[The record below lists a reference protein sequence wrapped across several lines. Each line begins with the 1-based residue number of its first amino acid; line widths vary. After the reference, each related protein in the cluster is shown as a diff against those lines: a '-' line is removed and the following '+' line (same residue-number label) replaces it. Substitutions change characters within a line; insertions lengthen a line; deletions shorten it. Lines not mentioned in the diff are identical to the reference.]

1 MSGLSIVALDALQ
14 LNDLDWSAL
23 EALGDVTRYDGTAPD
38 QVPARAGDADVL
50 LVNKVKLPESVLSQL
65 PKLKYVGVLATGYD
79 NVDTAAAARRNIA
92 VTNVPGYSSD
102 SVAQLTFALLLELC
116 HHAGEHSRRVL
127 EEKAWSR
134 QPYYCFWDFPLSEL
148 VGRTMGVVGLGR
160 IGVRV
165 AEIARAFGMNVIAYT
180 RTPKEI
186 AGVKCVDFD
195 TLLAESDVISLNC
208 PLTEQ
213 TRGLINA
220 DALAR
225 MKKTAYL
232 INTSRGGVIVEDD
245 LRRALDA
252 GMIAGAAV
260 DVLSSEPPTE
270 DNPLLHAKNIIVTPH
285 IAWASRI
292 ARQRVIERAA
302 ANITGWF
309 SGQPQNVVNGV
320 LPR

>member
-50 LVNKVKLPESVLSQL
+50 LVNKVKLPEGVLSQL

-134 QPYYCFWDFPLSEL
+134 QPYYCFWDFPLNEL
-148 VGRTMGVVGLGR
+148 AGRTMGVVGLGR

-208 PLTEQ
+208 PLTER
-213 TRGLINA
+213 TCGLINA

-260 DVLSSEPPTE
+260 DVLSSEPPVE

-285 IAWASRI
+285 IAWATTE
-292 ARQRVIERAA
+292 ARTRLLSIVTDNLSAYLRGEKLNRV
-302 ANITGWF
+302 
-309 SGQPQNVVNGV
+309 
-320 LPR
+320 

>member
-1 MSGLSIVALDALQ
+1 MSELSIVALDALQ

-38 QVPARAGDADVL
+38 QVIARAQNADVL

-79 NVDTAAAARRNIA
+79 NVDTAAAASRNIA

-134 QPYYCFWDFPLSEL
+134 QPYYCWDFPLSEL
-148 VGRTMGVVGLGR
+148 AGRTMGVVGLGR

-165 AEIARAFGMNVIAYT
+165 AEIARAFGMNVIACT
-180 RTPKEI
+180 RTPKDI

-213 TRGLINA
+213 TRGLISA
-220 DALAR
+220 DALAK

-252 GMIAGAAV
+252 GVIAGAAV
-260 DVLSSEPPTE
+260 DVLSSEPPAE
-270 DNPLLHAKNIIVTPH
+270 DNPLLHAKNIVVTPH
-285 IAWASRI
+285 IAWATTE
-292 ARQRVIERAA
+292 ARTRLLTIVTDNLSAYLRGERLNRV
-302 ANITGWF
+302 
-309 SGQPQNVVNGV
+309 
-320 LPR
+320 

>member
-148 VGRTMGVVGLGR
+148 AGRTMGVVGLGR

-220 DALAR
+220 DALAK

-285 IAWASRI
+285 IAWATTE
-292 ARQRVIERAA
+292 ARTRLLSIVTDNLSAYLRGEKLNRV
-302 ANITGWF
+302 
-309 SGQPQNVVNGV
+309 
-320 LPR
+320 

>member
-148 VGRTMGVVGLGR
+148 AGRTMGVVGLGR

-220 DALAR
+220 DALAK

-252 GMIAGAAV
+252 GVIAGAAV

-285 IAWASRI
+285 IAWATTE
-292 ARQRVIERAA
+292 ARTRLLSIVTDNLSAYLRGEKLNRV
-302 ANITGWF
+302 
-309 SGQPQNVVNGV
+309 
-320 LPR
+320 

>member
-1 MSGLSIVALDALQ
+1 MSGLSIAALDALQ

-23 EALGDVTRYDGTAPD
+23 EALGDVTRYDSTASD
-38 QVPARAGDADVL
+38 QVLARAGDADVL
-50 LVNKVKLPESVLSQL
+50 LVNKVKLPESVLAQL

-79 NVDTAAAARRNIA
+79 NVDTAAAERRHIA

-116 HHAGEHSRRVL
+116 HHAGEHSRRVV

-148 VGRTMGVVGLGR
+148 AGRTMGVVGLGR

-180 RTPKEI
+180 RTPKQIE
-186 AGVKCVDFD
+186 GVKCVDFD
-195 TLLAESDVISLNC
+195 TLLAGSDVISLNC
-208 PLTEQ
+208 PLTGQ

-220 DALAR
+220 DALAK

-252 GMIAGAAV
+252 GTIAGAAV
-260 DVLSSEPPTE
+260 DVLSSEPPAE
-270 DNPLLHAKNIIVTPH
+270 DNPLLGAKNIVVTPH
-285 IAWASRI
+285 IAWATTE
-292 ARQRVIERAA
+292 ARTRLLSIVTDNLGAYLRGERLNRV
-302 ANITGWF
+302 
-309 SGQPQNVVNGV
+309 
-320 LPR
+320 

>member
-148 VGRTMGVVGLGR
+148 AGRTMGVVGLGR

-208 PLTEQ
+208 PLTER
-213 TRGLINA
+213 TCGLINA

-285 IAWASRI
+285 IAWATTE
-292 ARQRVIERAA
+292 ARTRLLSIVTDNLSAYLRGEKLNRV
-302 ANITGWF
+302 
-309 SGQPQNVVNGV
+309 
-320 LPR
+320 

>member
-102 SVAQLTFALLLELC
+102 SVAQLAFALLLELC

-148 VGRTMGVVGLGR
+148 AGRTMGVVGLGR

-180 RTPKEI
+180 RTSKEI

-208 PLTEQ
+208 PLTER

-225 MKKTAYL
+225 MKKSAYL

-245 LRRALDA
+245 LRRALD
-252 GMIAGAAV
+252 GGVIAGAAV
-260 DVLSSEPPTE
+260 DVLSSEPPAE

-285 IAWASRI
+285 IAWATTE
-292 ARQRVIERAA
+292 ARTRLLSIVTDNLSAYLRGEKLNRV
-302 ANITGWF
+302 
-309 SGQPQNVVNGV
+309 
-320 LPR
+320 

>member
-1 MSGLSIVALDALQ
+1 MSKLSIVALDALQ

-38 QVPARAGDADVL
+38 QVIARAQDADVL

-79 NVDTAAAARRNIA
+79 NVDTAAAASRNIA

-116 HHAGEHSRRVL
+116 HHTGEHSRRVL

-148 VGRTMGVVGLGR
+148 AGRTMGVVGLGR
-160 IGVRV
+160 IGLRV
-165 AEIARAFGMNVIAYT
+165 AEIARAFGMNVIACT
-180 RTPKEI
+180 RTPRQI
-186 AGVKCVDFD
+186 DGVKCVDFD

-208 PLTEQ
+208 PLTEY

-220 DALAR
+220 DALAK

-245 LRRALDA
+245 LRRALDT
-252 GMIAGAAV
+252 GVIAGAAV
-260 DVLSSEPPTE
+260 DVLSSEPPAE
-270 DNPLLHAKNIIVTPH
+270 DNPLLHAKNIVVTPH
-285 IAWASRI
+285 IAWATTE
-292 ARQRVIERAA
+292 ARTRLLTIVTDNLSAYLRGERLNRV
-302 ANITGWF
+302 
-309 SGQPQNVVNGV
+309 
-320 LPR
+320 

>member
-23 EALGDVTRYDGTAPD
+23 EALGDVTRYDGTTPD
-38 QVPARAGDADVL
+38 QVLARAKDADVL

-79 NVDTAAAARRNIA
+79 NVDTAAAEKRHIVVA
-92 VTNVPGYSSD
+92 NVPGYSSD

-134 QPYYCFWDFPLSEL
+134 QPYYCFWDFPLGEL
-148 VGRTMGVVGLGR
+148 AGRTMGIVGLGR

-165 AEIARAFGMNVIAYT
+165 AEIARAFGMNVIACT
-180 RTPKEI
+180 RTPKDI

-208 PLTEQ
+208 PLTGQ

-220 DALAR
+220 DALAK

-252 GMIAGAAV
+252 GVIAGAAV
-260 DVLSSEPPTE
+260 DVLSSEPPAE
-270 DNPLLHAKNIIVTPH
+270 DNPLLHAKNIVITPH
-285 IAWASRI
+285 IAWATTE
-292 ARQRVIERAA
+292 ARTRLLAIVTDNISAYLRGEQLNRV
-302 ANITGWF
+302 
-309 SGQPQNVVNGV
+309 
-320 LPR
+320 

>member
-148 VGRTMGVVGLGR
+148 AGRTMGVVGLGR

-245 LRRALDA
+245 LRRALD
-252 GMIAGAAV
+252 GGVIAGAAV
-260 DVLSSEPPTE
+260 DVLSSEPPAE

-285 IAWASRI
+285 IAWATTE
-292 ARQRVIERAA
+292 ARTRLLSIVTDNLSAYLRGEKLNRV
-302 ANITGWF
+302 
-309 SGQPQNVVNGV
+309 
-320 LPR
+320 

>member
-14 LNDLDWSAL
+14 LNELDWSAL

-148 VGRTMGVVGLGR
+148 AGRTMGVVGLGR

-186 AGVKCVDFD
+186 AGVKCVEFD

-285 IAWASRI
+285 IAWATTE
-292 ARQRVIERAA
+292 ARTRLLSIVTDNLSAYLRGEKLNRV
-302 ANITGWF
+302 
-309 SGQPQNVVNGV
+309 
-320 LPR
+320 

>member
-148 VGRTMGVVGLGR
+148 AGRTMGVVGLGR

-195 TLLAESDVISLNC
+195 TLLAGSDVISLNC
-208 PLTEQ
+208 PLTER

-220 DALAR
+220 GALAR

-285 IAWASRI
+285 IAWATTE
-292 ARQRVIERAA
+292 ARTRLLSVVTDNLSAYLCGEKLNRV
-302 ANITGWF
+302 
-309 SGQPQNVVNGV
+309 
-320 LPR
+320 

>member
-1 MSGLSIVALDALQ
+1 MSELSIVALDALQ

-38 QVPARAGDADVL
+38 QVLARAQDADVL

-79 NVDTAAAARRNIA
+79 NVDTAVAASRNIA

-116 HHAGEHSRRVL
+116 HHTGEHSRRVL

-148 VGRTMGVVGLGR
+148 AGRTMGVVGLGR

-165 AEIARAFGMNVIAYT
+165 AEIARAFGMNVIACT
-180 RTPKEI
+180 RTPKDI
-186 AGVKCVDFD
+186 VGVKCVDFD
-195 TLLAESDVISLNC
+195 RLLAESDVISLNC

-220 DALAR
+220 DALAK

-232 INTSRGGVIVEDD
+232 INTSRGGAIVEDD
-245 LRRALDA
+245 LRRALDT
-252 GMIAGAAV
+252 GVIAGAAV
-260 DVLSSEPPTE
+260 DVLSSEPPAE
-270 DNPLLHAKNIIVTPH
+270 DNPLLGAKNIVVTPH
-285 IAWASRI
+285 IAWATTE
-292 ARQRVIERAA
+292 ARTRLLTIVTDNLSAYLRGERLNRV
-302 ANITGWF
+302 
-309 SGQPQNVVNGV
+309 
-320 LPR
+320 

>member
-1 MSGLSIVALDALQ
+1 MSELSIVALDALQ

-38 QVPARAGDADVL
+38 QVIARAQDADVL

-79 NVDTAAAARRNIA
+79 NVDTAAAASRNIA
-92 VTNVPGYSSD
+92 VTNVPGY

-148 VGRTMGVVGLGR
+148 AGRTMGVVGLGR

-165 AEIARAFGMNVIAYT
+165 AEIARAFGMNVIACT
-180 RTPKEI
+180 RTPKDI

-213 TRGLINA
+213 TRGLISA
-220 DALAR
+220 DALAK

-232 INTSRGGVIVEDD
+232 INTSRGGVIVESD

-252 GMIAGAAV
+252 GVIAGAAV
-260 DVLSSEPPTE
+260 DVLSSEPPAE
-270 DNPLLHAKNIIVTPH
+270 DNPLLGAKNIVVTPH
-285 IAWASRI
+285 IAWATTE
-292 ARQRVIERAA
+292 ARTRLLTIVTDNLSAYLRGERLNRV
-302 ANITGWF
+302 
-309 SGQPQNVVNGV
+309 
-320 LPR
+320 

>member
-1 MSGLSIVALDALQ
+1 MSELSIVALDALQ

-38 QVPARAGDADVL
+38 QVIARARDADVL
-50 LVNKVKLPESVLSQL
+50 LVNKVKLPEGVLSQL

-79 NVDTAAAARRNIA
+79 NVDTAAAASRNIA

-134 QPYYCFWDFPLSEL
+134 QPYYCFWDFQLSEL
-148 VGRTMGVVGLGR
+148 AGRTMGVVGLGR

-180 RTPKEI
+180 RTPKDI
-186 AGVKCVDFD
+186 VGVKCVDFD
-195 TLLAESDVISLNC
+195 RLLAESDVISLNC

-220 DALAR
+220 DALAK
-225 MKKTAYL
+225 MKKTA
-232 INTSRGGVIVEDD
+232 
-245 LRRALDA
+245 
-252 GMIAGAAV
+252 
-260 DVLSSEPPTE
+260 
-270 DNPLLHAKNIIVTPH
+270 
-285 IAWASRI
+285 
-292 ARQRVIERAA
+292 
-302 ANITGWF
+302 
-309 SGQPQNVVNGV
+309 
-320 LPR
+320 

>member
-23 EALGDVTRYDGTAPD
+23 EALGDVTRYDGTAPE
-38 QVPARAGDADVL
+38 QVIARAENADIL

-127 EEKAWSR
+127 EEKVWSR

-148 VGRTMGVVGLGR
+148 AGRTMGVVGLGR

-208 PLTEQ
+208 PLTER

-285 IAWASRI
+285 IAWATTE
-292 ARQRVIERAA
+292 ARTRLLSVVTDNLSAYLRGEKLNRV
-302 ANITGWF
+302 
-309 SGQPQNVVNGV
+309 
-320 LPR
+320 

>member
-116 HHAGEHSRRVL
+116 HHAGEHPRRVL

-180 RTPKEI
+180 RTSKDI

-245 LRRALDA
+245 LRRALD
-252 GMIAGAAV
+252 GGVIAGAAV

-285 IAWASRI
+285 IAWATTE
-292 ARQRVIERAA
+292 ARTRLLSIVTDNLSAYLRGEKLNRV
-302 ANITGWF
+302 
-309 SGQPQNVVNGV
+309 
-320 LPR
+320 

>member
-50 LVNKVKLPESVLSQL
+50 LVNKVKLPESVLFQL

-148 VGRTMGVVGLGR
+148 AGRTLGVVGLGR

-220 DALAR
+220 DALAK

-260 DVLSSEPPTE
+260 DVLISEPPTE

-285 IAWASRI
+285 IAWATTE
-292 ARQRVIERAA
+292 ARTRLLSIVTDNLSAYLRGEKLNRV
-302 ANITGWF
+302 
-309 SGQPQNVVNGV
+309 
-320 LPR
+320 

>member
-148 VGRTMGVVGLGR
+148 AGRTMGVVGLGR

-195 TLLAESDVISLNC
+195 TLLAGSDVISLNC
-208 PLTEQ
+208 PLTER

-245 LRRALDA
+245 LRRALDR
-252 GMIAGAAV
+252 GVIAGAAV

-285 IAWASRI
+285 IAWATTE
-292 ARQRVIERAA
+292 ARTRLLSIVTDNLSAYLRGEKLNRV
-302 ANITGWF
+302 
-309 SGQPQNVVNGV
+309 
-320 LPR
+320 

>member
-65 PKLKYVGVLATGYD
+65 PNLKYVGVLATGYD

-148 VGRTMGVVGLGR
+148 VGRTMGVVGLGC

-220 DALAR
+220 DALAK

-285 IAWASRI
+285 IAWATTE
-292 ARQRVIERAA
+292 ARTRLLSIVTDNLSAYLRGEKLNRV
-302 ANITGWF
+302 
-309 SGQPQNVVNGV
+309 
-320 LPR
+320 

>member
-148 VGRTMGVVGLGR
+148 AGRTMGVVGLGR

-195 TLLAESDVISLNC
+195 TLLAGSDVISLNC
-208 PLTEQ
+208 PLTER

-252 GMIAGAAV
+252 GMIAGASV

-285 IAWASRI
+285 IAWATTE
-292 ARQRVIERAA
+292 ARTRLLSIVTDNLSAYLRGEKLNRV
-302 ANITGWF
+302 
-309 SGQPQNVVNGV
+309 
-320 LPR
+320 

>member
-1 MSGLSIVALDALQ
+1 MSELSIVALDALQ

-38 QVPARAGDADVL
+38 QVLARAQDADVL
-50 LVNKVKLPESVLSQL
+50 LVNKVKLPEGVLSQL

-79 NVDTAAAARRNIA
+79 NVDTAAAASRNIA

-116 HHAGEHSRRVL
+116 HHTGEHSRRVL

-148 VGRTMGVVGLGR
+148 AGRTMGVVGLGR

-180 RTPKEI
+180 RTPKTIED
-186 AGVKCVDFD
+186 VKCVDFD

-213 TRGLINA
+213 TRSLINA
-220 DALAR
+220 DALAK

-252 GMIAGAAV
+252 GVIAGAAV
-260 DVLSSEPPTE
+260 DVLSSEPPAE
-270 DNPLLHAKNIIVTPH
+270 DNPLLGAKNIVVTPH
-285 IAWASRI
+285 IAWATTE
-292 ARQRVIERAA
+292 ARTRLLTIVTDNLSAYLRGERLNRV
-302 ANITGWF
+302 
-309 SGQPQNVVNGV
+309 
-320 LPR
+320 

>member
-1 MSGLSIVALDALQ
+1 MSRLSIVALDALQ
-14 LNDLDWSAL
+14 LNDLDWSAI

-38 QVPARAGDADVL
+38 QVLSRAKDADVL

-79 NVDTAAAARRNIA
+79 NVDAAAAASRNIA

-127 EEKAWSR
+127 EGKAWSR

-148 VGRTMGVVGLGR
+148 AGRTMGVVGLGR
-160 IGVRV
+160 IGMRV

-180 RTPKEI
+180 RTPKDI

-195 TLLAESDVISLNC
+195 TLLAGSDVISLNC
-208 PLTEQ
+208 PLTDQ

-220 DALAR
+220 DALAK

-252 GMIAGAAV
+252 GLIAGAAV
-260 DVLSSEPPTE
+260 DVLSSEPPAE
-270 DNPLLHAKNIIVTPH
+270 DNPLLHAKNIVVTPH
-285 IAWASRI
+285 IAWATTE
-292 ARQRVIERAA
+292 ARTRLLAIVTDNLSAYLRGEKLNRV
-302 ANITGWF
+302 
-309 SGQPQNVVNGV
+309 
-320 LPR
+320 

>member
-148 VGRTMGVVGLGR
+148 AGRTMGVVGLGR

-208 PLTEQ
+208 PLSEQ

-285 IAWASRI
+285 IAWATTE
-292 ARQRVIERAA
+292 ARTRLLSIVTDNLSAYLRGEKLNRV
-302 ANITGWF
+302 
-309 SGQPQNVVNGV
+309 
-320 LPR
+320 